1 MVNLPSFRQLEH
13 LVMLADHGHFGHA
26 AMACHVTQSTL
37 SASIKELENVLQAP
51 LVDRT
56 KRRVVL
62 TPLGLEIV
70 ERARRILNE
79 GKDLVEAAR
88 AGSEPLSGTLRMGV
102 IATVGPF
109 LLPDVLPRLRRSYPA
124 LRLYLVEDLTARLV
138 EELRSGKLDIVLLA
152 LPNEDCRN
160 LETQALFLDPFK
172 VALPNG
178 HPLAAGKAVDIEQ
191 LRPEELL
198 LLKEGHCL
206 RDQALA
212 ACRLADRRQVQSV
225 EATGLHTLVQMVDN
239 GLGVTLLPQLAID
252 GGILKGTA
260 IRILP
265 TTGQTPSREIGLVWR
280 RGTGRQR
287 EFMLL
292 ANVLTQLVEERP
304 RKELKMNR
312 MNHSRIE
319 TKNTLPQSIRI
330 QSVGLLNRNLALAID
345 LERQAKQAHW
355 NVKGPNFI
363 ALHELFDKVA
373 EAAEEFTD
381 LLAER
386 ATALG
391 GTAEG
396 RVHAV
401 AESSSLPRYPGEIFS
416 GQEHGDALSTA
427 MATFGKAAREAIDE
441 AERFGDADTAD
452 VFTGISRETDK
463 QLWLVEAHLYS

>member
-13 LVMLADHGHFGHA
+13 LVMLADHTHFGHA
-26 AMACHVTQSTL
+26 ARACHVTQSTL

-109 LLPDVLPRLRRSYPA
+109 LLPEILPRLRRAYPA

-138 EELRSGKLDIVLLA
+138 EELRAGKLDIVLLA
-152 LPNEDCRN
+152 LPFEDCRN
-160 LETQALFLDPFK
+160 LETRALFQDPFK
-172 VALPNG
+172 AALPNG
-178 HPLAAGKAVDIEQ
+178 HPLAARKAVDIEQ
-191 LRPEELL
+191 LRAEELL

-206 RDQALA
+206 REQALA
-212 ACRLADRRQVQSV
+212 ACRLGDRRVEAV
-225 EATGLHTLVQMVDN
+225 EATSLHTLVQMVDN
-239 GLGVTLLPQLAID
+239 GLGITLLPQLAID
-252 GGILKGTA
+252 AGILKGTA

-287 EFMLL
+287 EFELL

-304 RKELKMNR
+304 R
-312 MNHSRIE
+312 
-319 TKNTLPQSIRI
+319 
-330 QSVGLLNRNLALAID
+330 A
-345 LERQAKQAHW
+345 
-355 NVKGPNFI
+355 
-363 ALHELFDKVA
+363 
-373 EAAEEFTD
+373 
-381 LLAER
+381 
-386 ATALG
+386 
-391 GTAEG
+391 
-396 RVHAV
+396 
-401 AESSSLPRYPGEIFS
+401 
-416 GQEHGDALSTA
+416 
-427 MATFGKAAREAIDE
+427 
-441 AERFGDADTAD
+441 
-452 VFTGISRETDK
+452 
-463 QLWLVEAHLYS
+463 

>member
-13 LVMLADHGHFGHA
+13 LVMLADHGHFGQA
-26 AMACHVTQSTL
+26 AKACHVTQSTL
-37 SASIKELENVLQAP
+37 SASIKELENVLQAR

-79 GKDLVEAAR
+79 GNDLVDAAR
-88 AGSEPLSGTLRMGV
+88 AGSEPLSGTPRMGV
-102 IATVGPF
+102 IATVAPF
-109 LLPDVLPRLRRSYPA
+109 LLPDVLPRLRRAYPA

-138 EELRSGKLDIVLLA
+138 EELQAGKLDIILLA
-152 LPNEDCRN
+152 LPYEDCRN
-160 LETQALFLDPFK
+160 LETRVLFQDPFK

-191 LRPEELL
+191 MRADELL

-206 RDQALA
+206 RDA

-287 EFMLL
+287 EFELL

-304 RKELKMNR
+304 R
-312 MNHSRIE
+312 
-319 TKNTLPQSIRI
+319 P
-330 QSVGLLNRNLALAID
+330 
-345 LERQAKQAHW
+345 
-355 NVKGPNFI
+355 
-363 ALHELFDKVA
+363 
-373 EAAEEFTD
+373 
-381 LLAER
+381 
-386 ATALG
+386 
-391 GTAEG
+391 
-396 RVHAV
+396 
-401 AESSSLPRYPGEIFS
+401 
-416 GQEHGDALSTA
+416 
-427 MATFGKAAREAIDE
+427 
-441 AERFGDADTAD
+441 
-452 VFTGISRETDK
+452 
-463 QLWLVEAHLYS
+463 

>member
-13 LVMLADHGHFGHA
+13 LVMLADHSHFGHA
-26 AMACHVTQSTL
+26 ARACHVTQSTL

-62 TPLGLEIV
+62 TPLGREIV

-109 LLPDVLPRLRRSYPA
+109 LLPDVLPRLRRAYPA

-138 EELRSGKLDIVLLA
+138 EELQAGKLDIVLLA

-160 LETQALFLDPFK
+160 LETRVLFQDPFK

-178 HPLAAGKAVDIEQ
+178 HRFAAGKAVDIEQ
-191 LRPEELL
+191 LRAEELL

-225 EATGLHTLVQMVDN
+225 EATSLHTLVQMVDN
-239 GLGVTLLPQLAID
+239 GLGITLLPQLAID
-252 GGILKGTA
+252 GGILKGTV
-260 IRILP
+260 IKILP
-265 TTGQTPSREIGLVWR
+265 TAGQSWSREIGLAWR

-287 EFMLL
+287 EFELL
-292 ANVLTQLVEERP
+292 ASVLTQLVEERP
-304 RKELKMNR
+304 R
-312 MNHSRIE
+312 
-319 TKNTLPQSIRI
+319 P
-330 QSVGLLNRNLALAID
+330 
-345 LERQAKQAHW
+345 
-355 NVKGPNFI
+355 
-363 ALHELFDKVA
+363 
-373 EAAEEFTD
+373 
-381 LLAER
+381 
-386 ATALG
+386 
-391 GTAEG
+391 
-396 RVHAV
+396 
-401 AESSSLPRYPGEIFS
+401 
-416 GQEHGDALSTA
+416 
-427 MATFGKAAREAIDE
+427 
-441 AERFGDADTAD
+441 
-452 VFTGISRETDK
+452 
-463 QLWLVEAHLYS
+463 